1 MRRTS
6 FAKRTLFPIGEGFAA
21 AKTGRPVYCFAEK
34 SELLPLLRKV
44 KAGASLADITA
55 EENELFLRYR
65 KMGVLSVDSRNK
77 YEAVLAFL
85 NQHITARS
93 DFQALK
99 AGFDALVSELR
110 SCAEAAGAKLTNL
123 FDFVSTV
130 WGDGQEILILVTELT
145 IGYYASRFLSR
156 YGCEAYDRHSESLR
170 FYERN
175 LEIRKKTEA
184 LWQHGVI
191 D

>member
-1 MRRTS
+1 M
-6 FAKRTLFPIGEGFAA
+6 
-21 AKTGRPVYCFAEK
+21 
-34 SELLPLLRKV
+34 
-44 KAGASLADITA
+44 
-55 EENELFLRYR
+55 
-65 KMGVLSVDSRNK
+65 
-77 YEAVLAFL
+77 
-85 NQHITARS
+85 
-93 DFQALK
+93 
-99 AGFDALVSELR
+99 
-110 SCAEAAGAKLTNL
+110 
-123 FDFVSTV
+123 STV

-156 YGCEAYDRHSESLR
+156 YGCEAYDRHGESLR